1 MPDSGADTTFDFTVE
16 PYNDQYDPD
25 DDRWLDQVA
34 TLYTDLHT
42 QVDVVKRGLPVEG
55 TKGAIEQLVVALGS
69 AGAFTATVDC
79 LRAWL
84 ARDRD
89 RRVEVRWDENGLER
103 SVTLTGESV
112 DAATIREIG
121 KAAVDRVGS
130 ASWHGTEP
138 S

>member
-1 MPDSGADTTFDFTVE
+1 MPDSGADSTFEVTVE
-16 PYNDQYDPD
+16 ARNEQYDPD
-25 DDRWLDQVA
+25 DVRWLDQVA
-34 TLYTDLHT
+34 TLYTDLHAE
-42 QVDVVKRGLPVEG
+42 VGAVKRGDPVKG
-55 TKGAIEQLVVALGS
+55 TKGTIDQLIIALGS

-84 ARDRD
+84 ERDRN

-103 SVTLTGESV
+103 SVTLTGEAV

-121 KAAVDRVGS
+121 RAAVDRVGRP
-130 ASWHGTEP
+130 SWHATEP